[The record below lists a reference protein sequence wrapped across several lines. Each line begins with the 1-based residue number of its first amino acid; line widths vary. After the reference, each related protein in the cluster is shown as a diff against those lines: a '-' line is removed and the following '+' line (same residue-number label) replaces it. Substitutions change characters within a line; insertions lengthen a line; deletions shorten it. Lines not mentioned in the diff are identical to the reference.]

1 MKDKNIHD
9 KEKLLTALMSD
20 EFDDNES
27 FKSGKKLREKDSLLM
42 DSVKY
47 NNQNYTT
54 QKELRN
60 EDSFNA
66 GRFSSEASKVN
77 MTDDLGRYSLLEN
90 DKKKQVKDKKFL
102 NKLVDHPSTSHK
114 KLRPKSS
121 KGIRSNHS
129 KVNTMSNVEVNTTKN
144 KKRVTNYLNTNGPGN
159 RIANKHS
166 GRKKHQN
173 FQNVR
178 PSSSKNDNIR

>member
-54 QKELRN
+54 HKELRN